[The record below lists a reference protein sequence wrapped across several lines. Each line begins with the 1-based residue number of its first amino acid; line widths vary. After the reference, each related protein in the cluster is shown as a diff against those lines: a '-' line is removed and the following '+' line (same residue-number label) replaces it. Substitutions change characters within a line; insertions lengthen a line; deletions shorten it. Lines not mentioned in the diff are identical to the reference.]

1 MSKST
6 RTPRVARR
14 PAPHRALRRHH
25 IAAATLAMLG
35 AGGNAAPVTWV
46 GADDGFWDVNSNW
59 DAGQP
64 GASADVQLLAFQTTL
79 RSGNY
84 GIRSLTG
91 SGRLTLS
98 GGSLSFSEASS
109 LGSMLLSGGTLGGS
123 GTLLVSAASEWQRGS
138 ITGSGAATFSGG
150 LAITGT
156 DVHDLV
162 GRTLV
167 LGGSSNWANSAAGNQ
182 GQVRMGN
189 GAVLHNSGSFLDQ
202 ISASTTINGN
212 LGGAA
217 SSFSNSGTYTKT
229 GSGVTTVQVAFN
241 NSGLVNGTGTLV
253 LSNGGTHSGT
263 FAMDE
268 GGTVQLN
275 GGTHTFSGN
284 SAAGGAGRVL
294 LSAGTAT
301 AGGGSMSSTGRWDL
315 EAGTISGAGSMA
327 LNGVANW
334 SGTAFGGGSSTSF
347 GGALAIVGSGCA

>member
-229 GSGVTTVQVAFN
+229 GSRRHHGAGGLQQQRPGQRHGHAGAEQRRHAQRHALPWTRAAPC
-241 NSGLVNGTGTLV
+241 NSTAAPT
-253 LSNGGTHSGT
+253 
-263 FAMDE
+263 A
-268 GGTVQLN
+268 
-275 GGTHTFSGN
+275 
-284 SAAGGAGRVL
+284 SAA
-294 LSAGTAT
+294 TAPP
-301 AGGGSMSSTGRWDL
+301 
-315 EAGTISGAGSMA
+315 
-327 LNGVANW
+327 VAQ
-334 SGTAFGGGSSTSF
+334 A
-347 GGALAIVGSGCA
+347 ACC